1 MRAAAGRDDVDANGV
16 GPRESRPGAASL
28 QRARCTIEAI
38 QQLSDE
44 ERAVVR
50 KAAWRLLPFLCFVYF
65 VAYLDRVNV
74 GFAALTMNTDLGLT
88 ATQYGFGAGIFF
100 WSYFLFEVPSNF
112 ALQRFG
118 ARVWIARI
126 MITWG
131 VISVA
136 MAFVRGPVSFA
147 TMRFLLG
154 IAEAGF
160 FPGMVLYLTYWFP
173 SGVRAA
179 ILGLFI
185 IANPASTII
194 GAPLSTALLGTS
206 IAGLTG
212 WQTMFV
218 IEGVPAVLLGFAT
231 LFVLSDSPAKAKWLA
246 PREREVLERAVAR
259 DAAASTHTSWRD
271 GLFSAEVWRFVALY
285 AALMMGVYGLG
296 FWAPQ
301 IVKSFGSLSNQQVG
315 WMLVVPYLCAT
326 VAMCLWARN
335 SDRTGERTWHL
346 VIPAVIATVA
356 FVYGS
361 FADNVYLAIAAFTFG
376 AIGIYAQLPLFWT
389 VPTAMLTGSAAAG
402 GIALINSIGNLS
414 GWVAPT
420 VIGWL
425 KDQTQG
431 YAAGLLVIAASMG
444 LAGVLG
450 YFLSK
455 PVSKW
460 RGFERHGAGGA

>member
-1 MRAAAGRDDVDANGV
+1 
-16 GPRESRPGAASL
+16 L
-28 QRARCTIEAI
+28 
-38 QQLSDE
+38 E

-50 KAAWRLLPFLCFVYF
+50 KAAWRLLPFLCVVYF

-88 ATQYGFGAGIFF
+88 ATQFGFGAGIFF
-100 WSYFLFEVPSNF
+100 FSYFLFEVPSNF

-136 MAFVRGPVSFA
+136 MAFVKGPTSFA
-147 TMRFLLG
+147 ILRFLLG

-173 SGVRAA
+173 SSVRAA
-179 ILGLFI
+179 ILGIFI

-206 IAGLTG
+206 LHGLTG
-212 WQTMFV
+212 WQTMFI
-218 IEGVPAVLLGFAT
+218 IEGLPAVLLGVVT
-231 LFVLSDSPAKAKWLA
+231 LFVLSDSPAKAKWLT
-246 PREREVLERAVAR
+246 PREREVLEHAVAR
-259 DAAASTHTSWRD
+259 EAASSTHASWRD
-271 GLFSAEVWRFVALY
+271 GLLSAEVWRFALLY

-315 WMLVVPYLCAT
+315 LVLIIPYLCAT
-326 VAMCLWARN
+326 VAMCLWARH
-335 SDRTGERTWHL
+335 SDRVGERTWHL
-346 VIPAVIATVA
+346 VIPALVATA
-356 FVYGS
+356 GFLYGS
-361 FADNVYLAIAAFTFG
+361 YAENVYLAILAFTFG
-376 AIGIYAQLPLFWT
+376 AMGIYSQLPLFWT
-389 VPTAMLTGSAAAG
+389 LPTALLTGSAAAG

-414 GWVAPT
+414 GWLAPT

-425 KDQTQG
+425 KDTTQSF
-431 YAAGLLVIAASMG
+431 AAGLWVIAGSMA

-450 YFLSK
+450 YRLSK
-455 PVSKW
+455 PMSKW